1 MKKIKQ
7 TRKIYEIEFI
17 IIIVRLLRKQFLA
30 LNISGPLIP
39 TNKQTNNGLTVMKEG
54 IPTKAPILVQTN
66 KQTNKQTVAQF
77 LFRSIT
83 AENFIPEEE
92 RGWQQK

>member
-1 MKKIKQ
+1 
-7 TRKIYEIEFI
+7 
-17 IIIVRLLRKQFLA
+17 
-30 LNISGPLIP
+30 
-39 TNKQTNNGLTVMKEG
+39 MKEG